1 MQIGRT
7 EEREWL
13 SVNEVERGVFG
24 RQQCRVYTTVTSNL
38 TRGRIEPDIKEVR
51 HMQQRLWVGGI
62 VMVVVLGVGGL
73 VLPYGASA
81 GERDGKIKGLA
92 AGVPGGS
99 ITVPLPDGVAPVEF
113 QVTFGSPSISFP
125 VILTSATDVD
135 VEEGPSILSN
145 GDAVEVEGS
154 INAEGKL
161 LLDELELEDF
171 LELEIDGLIVD
182 IPTVD
187 NTLTLPLAPGSPS
200 VTVLFSLVVSGAT
213 FPMVITPATQVE
225 GSTSTLVL
233 NEGDRVEFEAV
244 FRDGEIRVQKIEE
257 ED

>member
-1 MQIGRT
+1 M
-7 EEREWL
+7 
-13 SVNEVERGVFG
+13 
-24 RQQCRVYTTVTSNL
+24 
-38 TRGRIEPDIKEVR
+38 K
-51 HMQQRLWVGGI
+51 QRLWVGSI
-62 VMVVVLGVGGL
+62 VTLVVLGVGAL

-81 GERDGKIKGLA
+81 GDRDGKIKGLA

-99 ITVPLPDGVAPVEF
+99 ITVPLPAGAAPVEF

-154 INAEGKL
+154 INAAGKL
-161 LLDELELEDF
+161 LLDELDLENF
-171 LELEIDGLIVD
+171 LELEIDAFVD
-182 IPTVD
+182 VPPLGPGSGG
-187 NTLTLPLAPGSPS
+187 TLTLPLAPGALS

-225 GSTSTLVL
+225 GTTSTLVL
-233 NEGDRVEFEAV
+233 NDGGRVEFEAI
-244 FRDGEIRVQKIEE
+244 FRDGEIRVMKIEK